1 MKLSQLST
9 DKALDVLCEITP
21 GIAAIVE
28 DPEVSRVI
36 ESMLPEKGK
45 EGEENS
51 STYAVAFGM
60 IGGIGKL
67 APLLFRT
74 HREDVYGI
82 LAAVNE
88 RPEEEIAAQG
98 IMLTISQFKEVFED
112 QEFLDFFKSF
122 LRRGK
127 TA

>member
-1 MKLSQLST
+1 MKLSKLST

-21 GIAAIVE
+21 RIAAVVE
-28 DPEVSRVI
+28 DAEVSKVI
-36 ESMLPEKGK
+36 EDMLPEKK
-45 EGEENS
+45 DDEEEKH
-51 STYAVAFGM
+51 STYATAFGM

-74 HREDVYGI
+74 HREEIYGI

-98 IMLTISQFKEVFED
+98 IMQTMTQFKEVFED
-112 QEFLDFFKSF
+112 KEFLDFFKSF
-122 LRRGK
+122 LQREK
-127 TA
+127 TE